1 MKVETL
7 KLQEYEG
14 KNFTVT
20 KYQGK
25 ATMTFGEGEVIHNE
39 DYYADYMLGQCECPL
54 SELFDGVGTNSIL
67 ICGLGMGL
75 VPLLANTLY
84 KKVDVIDYDQEL
96 IDYAI
101 NREIIPVGV
110 GLFNADAYTYTP
122 SQKYD
127 VILIDLWW
135 DANDITDEQ
144 KSLLKSNYK
153 DYLNDNGRIILP
165 VTFNYL

>member
-1 MKVETL
+1 MVIAL
-7 KLQEYEG
+7 
-14 KNFTVT
+14 
-20 KYQGK
+20 
-25 ATMTFGEGEVIHNE
+25 FGWIEIIIFLDNYIDNE

-110 GLFNADAYTYTP
+110 GLFNANAYTYTP

-135 DANDITDEQ
+135 DANDITDEE
-144 KSLLKSNYK
+144 KDTLLSNYEN
-153 DYLNDNGRIILP
+153 YLNEGGKIILP
-165 VTFNYL
+165 ITYNSL

>member
-1 MKVETL
+1 MKIEVL
-7 KLQEYEG
+7 KLQQYEG
-14 KNFTVT
+14 KNFSVT
-20 KYQGK
+20 KSQGQ
-25 ATMTFGEGEVIHNE
+25 ARMYFGDNYIDNE

-110 GLFNADAYTYTP
+110 GLFNANAYTYTP

-135 DANDITDEQ
+135 DANDITDEE
-144 KSLLKSNYK
+144 KDTLLSNYEN
-153 DYLNDNGRIILP
+153 YLNENGKIILP
-165 VTFNYL
+165 VTFNSL